1 MRRRK
6 RESDMRRRQREE
18 LSAREADQA
27 RIYRQAERERKR
39 AVISSVSPLRTGVRI
54 FSIVLVVVLI
64 AAALM
69 LMFLPEFYI
78 EGIEIKGT
86 TALSAAEVGRAAGI
100 ETGTHVLTYVIDSFE
115 SLFTFRARGVEE
127 RLRRAYPFFADIEA
141 KVLIPG
147 RILIEFTEAKPVG
160 YMRLGDE
167 YVILDVKGMAL
178 SFARTVP
185 TGIPRIEGILPD
197 DVKLGEQLDDDSRR
211 RFVAAIV
218 LLDAILSS
226 DSTADDGE
234 RLFALVDSVR
244 STDGVRYYL
253 SLRLANNELRWI
265 RFDNLDI
272 NLAENITWLRY
283 AYKAGHLNEL
293 GAGIVCIDERNRF
306 FRPLETL
313 PPTEESEEV
322 TETSTEESTEPPT
335 TESPTEAPT
344 EAPTEVPTEIPTEPP
359 TEAPTETPT
368 EVPTEIP
375 TEPPT
380 EAPTETPTEVPTETP
395 TEPPTEAPTELPTEV
410 PTEAPSEA
418 ATEISAGVSVEATS
432 GPST

>member
-1 MRRRK
+1 MHRRK
-6 RESDMRRRQREE
+6 RGNDMRRRQREE

-64 AAALM
+64 TAALL

-78 EGIEIKGT
+78 EGIELTGT
-86 TALSAAEVGRAAGI
+86 TALSVAEVGRAAGI
-100 ETGTHVLTYVIDSFE
+100 ETGTHVLTYLINSPE

-147 RILIEFTEAKPVG
+147 KISIKFTEAKPVG
-160 YMRLGDE
+160 YMRLADE
-167 YVILDVKGMAL
+167 YVILDVKGTAL

-185 TGIPRIEGILPD
+185 AGIPRIEGILPD

-226 DSTADDGE
+226 DSTADDGV
-234 RLFALVDSVR
+234 RLFSLVDSVR
-244 STDGVRYYL
+244 STDGVRHYL
-253 SLRLANNELRWI
+253 SLRLNNDELRWI

-272 NLAENITWLRY
+272 NLAEDITWLRY
-283 AYKAGHLNEL
+283 AYKSGQLDEL
-293 GAGIVCIDERNRF
+293 GAGIVCINERNRF

-313 PPTEESEEV
+313 LPMEESEEA
-322 TETSTEESTEPPT
+322 TEASTEESTEPPP
-335 TESPTEAPT
+335 TEAPTDPPTEAPT
-344 EAPTEVPTEIPTEPP
+344 EAPTDPP
-359 TEAPTETPT
+359 TEAPTEAPT
-368 EVPTEIP
+368 D
-375 TEPPT
+375 PPT
-380 EAPTETPTEVPTETP
+380 EAPTEAPTDL
-395 TEPPTEAPTELPTEV
+395 PTEAPTEAPTDPPTEV
-410 PTEAPSEA
+410 PTEAPTEEGTESASEA
-418 ATEISAGVSVEATS
+418 STEEISTETS
-432 GPST
+432 PETTIGPPT